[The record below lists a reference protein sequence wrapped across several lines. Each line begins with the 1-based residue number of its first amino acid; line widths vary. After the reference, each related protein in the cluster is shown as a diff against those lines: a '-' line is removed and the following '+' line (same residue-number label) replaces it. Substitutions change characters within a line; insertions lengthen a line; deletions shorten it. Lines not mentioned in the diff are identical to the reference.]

1 MLENQVGEVN
11 FEELEDVI
19 YVLDEKKNV
28 VKVEVTDDAEND

>member
-1 MLENQVGEVN
+1 MLENQAGEVN

-28 VKVEVTDDAEND
+28 VKVEVADDAEND

>member
-28 VKVEVTDDAEND
+28 VKVEVADDAEND